1 MFDENLSILEG
12 ADYAADTFWFEEERD
27 LKDGLLFEINDEIDI
42 VTVECTSTLIQ
53 EMSQRF
59 DDFFSWNADGSIKQ
73 LRDSAQKIEVEIKN
87 FLAAYERLRSLKDM
101 E

>member
-1 MFDENLSILEG
+1 MFDENLSILED
-12 ADYAADTFWFEEERD
+12 ADYAADTFWFEEERN
-27 LKDGLLFEINDEIDI
+27 LKNEPLFEIDDEIDI

-59 DDFFSWNADGSIKQ
+59 DDLFPWSADGSIKQ